1 MKMLGI
7 KIGANQPILSPTE
20 RLRGAV
26 DLLHHEG
33 KVEKQDRDMFGG
45 LLDLRELQVS
55 DVMVHRTEMVMINA
69 DLPPEELVRE
79 VLATEYTRIPLWR
92 DKPENIIGVLH
103 AKDLLRAIRASEGD
117 TASIDVSTIALP
129 PWFVPEMRPVSEQL
143 KAFRRRKTHFALV
156 VDEYGEVEGMVTL
169 EDILEEIVGDISDE
183 HDVVVAGVRAQP
195 DGSVVVDGSV
205 PIRDLN
211 RAMDWHLP
219 DEEATTVAGLVIHEA
234 RSIPERGQ
242 SFTFH
247 GFRFRVL
254 RRERNR
260 ITALRIVPVPREA
273 EVEEKKPKRAGT
285 AFCRASAAYCH
296 IIQMGG
302 GAAGEMSSHASLSGD
317 ASKVP
322 RTSWYFTCLGAV
334 WKWPLQFQHALFVD
348 LGVLV
353 GNHLFRDHG
362 VEHGVLLDQVLE
374 HGAQFF
380 GRKLIAERFRY
391 FGVEDGEIVRR
402 HRVVERHQ
410 DAFHQH
416 FLGGGAGHVE
426 GESVDG
432 KRGDQRQ
439 NGRSQPRVCPITH
452 RTTPSN
458 GDAPGSVRPPFAWNE
473 HRARDCLTKTKMPPP
488 PRRPSDATDPRF
500 CGTRFN
506 RQARNH
512 RPVVSPGACA
522 LIASAW
528 TEP

>member
-1 MKMLGI
+1 MDWITFAIVIGCLLVSAFFAASETALTGASRASMLRLSKHGNRDASI
-7 KIGANQPILSPTE
+7 VSSLSATRERLIGALLLGNNIANIGASALATGMFTAWFGEVGVLYATGVMTVLVVIFAEVLPKTIAFNAPDRVALAVARPMKFMVALLGPLLTVVEVVVRALMRLGGINIGHNQPILSPIE

-69 DLPPEELVRE
+69 DLPAEELVRE

-117 TASIDVSTIALP
+117 TSKIDVSTIMLP
-129 PWFVPEMRPVSEQL
+129 PWFVPEMRSVSEQL

-260 ITALRIVPVPREA
+260 ITALRIVAVPREA
-273 EVEEKKPKRAGT
+273 EVTEKKPRRAGK
-285 AFCRASAAYCH
+285 AF
-296 IIQMGG
+296 
-302 GAAGEMSSHASLSGD
+302 
-317 ASKVP
+317 
-322 RTSWYFTCLGAV
+322 
-334 WKWPLQFQHALFVD
+334 
-348 LGVLV
+348 
-353 GNHLFRDHG
+353 
-362 VEHGVLLDQVLE
+362 
-374 HGAQFF
+374 
-380 GRKLIAERFRY
+380 
-391 FGVEDGEIVRR
+391 
-402 HRVVERHQ
+402 
-410 DAFHQH
+410 
-416 FLGGGAGHVE
+416 
-426 GESVDG
+426 
-432 KRGDQRQ
+432 
-439 NGRSQPRVCPITH
+439 
-452 RTTPSN
+452 
-458 GDAPGSVRPPFAWNE
+458 
-473 HRARDCLTKTKMPPP
+473 
-488 PRRPSDATDPRF
+488 
-500 CGTRFN
+500 
-506 RQARNH
+506 
-512 RPVVSPGACA
+512 
-522 LIASAW
+522 
-528 TEP
+528 